1 MSLRSQTL
9 GEEIANSVSHGIGLV
24 ASLAAA
30 PFLIGAMLRRG
41 DAMLIL
47 AAGIFAVTVV
57 LLYLSSTLYHA
68 IPESRAKRVLQVID
82 HSAIYLLIAGTYTP
96 FALGVLRGPWGWT
109 LLTVVWLLAAVGVAL
124 KATRGIVWPRLST
137 ALYLGM
143 GWLALVAVRPIM
155 REVPLPG
162 LLWITAGGL
171 AYTAGVAFFAADHR
185 CGTGIS
191 CGTCS
196 SSPAPSAT
204 TSPYSSTP
212 SPTAR
217 RTCDG
222 QAITRP
228 PHPDP
233 GPVDP
238 RHRARV
244 PRTGGDGKAAGR
256 GTPAQARRGRFVAQE
271 IEALRGE
278 MDDMR
283 RELGEV
289 QERLDFA
296 ERLLARPEVRDRAE
310 AISPEQPR

>member
-1 MSLRSQTL
+1 MSLRTQTL

-68 IPESRAKRVLQVID
+68 IPESRAKRVLQVVD

-124 KATRGIVWPRLST
+124 KATRGIIWPRLST

-143 GWLALVAVRPIM
+143 GWLALVAARPFM

-162 LLWITAGGL
+162 LLWIAAGGL

-185 CGTGIS
+185 LRYGHFVWHLFVLTGTF
-191 CGTCS
+191 CH
-196 SSPAPSAT
+196 
-204 TSPYSSTP
+204 Y
-212 SPTAR
+212 
-217 RTCDG
+217 
-222 QAITRP
+222 
-228 PHPDP
+228 
-233 GPVDP
+233 
-238 RHRARV
+238 
-244 PRTGGDGKAAGR
+244 
-256 GTPAQARRGRFVAQE
+256 VAVLQY
-271 IEALRGE
+271 A
-278 MDDMR
+278 
-283 RELGEV
+283 
-289 QERLDFA
+289 
-296 ERLLARPEVRDRAE
+296 
-310 AISPEQPR
+310 